1 MLKKN
6 VIFLLASTMAI
17 GVFTS
22 VALLSNNSGH
32 SSFINAESE
41 PYTLTID
48 ASNRSNFVQNGDVYR
63 GTFKTGLGNDV
74 TFVTNSVNFIGEDV
88 FYWQRNSGY
97 LKNETPMTGLY
108 QIDISAYVYGGPS
121 PTAATLRTE
130 TKIDPKQASSVYS
143 ADKLIGATSVETY
156 SINIPINQRH
166 GNYISMK
173 LNENVVYSYRLEVTS
188 IKFYFSC
195 SNVKNLVKV
204 SSTNE
209 SYGTVSIEGYGSNE
223 QIVANGTQ
231 ITIHANPLT
240 NYQTEFFAS
249 FKGWHLN
256 GSEEVVSRD
265 FEITFTTELNKSY
278 VYVAE
283 FEEAETELF
292 DQGVD
297 TSGDKLTTYVK
308 NKNNKYYPL
317 NSVIDDEAPFPTFPT
332 ELTDKVNELFI
343 AQHLSRENYLTHLEL
358 NIDRKGHGNW
368 EPFDPDKI
376 QAVIFYM
383 NMDQPTQ
390 YDPVGIDQFVTT
402 NGTLTT
408 YSGLK
413 DKTDGNKDMSKV
425 VWTNFTSNKA
435 EFYVT
440 NEYRDPDNI
449 IKHNI
454 WIKRMKVVYR

>member
-6 VIFLLASTMAI
+6 VIFFLTSTMAFV
-17 GVFTS
+17 VFLS
-22 VALLSNNSGH
+22 VVLLSNNSGH
-32 SSFINAESE
+32 SLFINAESE
-41 PYTLTID
+41 PYTLTIN
-48 ASNRSNFVQNGDVYR
+48 ASNRSNFVQDGDVYR
-63 GTFKTGLGNDV
+63 GVFKTGLGNDV
-74 TFVTNSVNFIGEDV
+74 TFVTHSVNFIGEDV
-88 FYWQRNSGY
+88 FYWQRNIGY
-97 LKNETPMTGLY
+97 LKNETAMTGLY
-108 QIDISAYVYGGPS
+108 QIDISAYVYGGFSPS
-121 PTAATLRTE
+121 AATLRTE
-130 TKIDPKQASSVYS
+130 TRIDPKQASSVYS
-143 ADKLIGATSVETY
+143 ADKMIGATSVETY
-156 SINIPINQRH
+156 SINIPNNQNH

-173 LNENVVYSYRLEVTS
+173 LNENIQYASRLEVTS
-188 IKFYFSC
+188 VKFYFSC

-209 SYGTVSIEGYGSNE
+209 SYGTVSIDGYGSNE

-256 GSEEVVSRD
+256 GSEEIVSRD
-265 FEITFTTELNKSY
+265 FDITFTTELNKSY

-317 NSVIDDEAPFPTFPT
+317 NSVRDDETSFPTA
-332 ELTDKVNELFI
+332 LTDKVNELFI
-343 AQHLSRENYLTHLEL
+343 AQHFNRDNYLTHLEL

-383 NMDQPTQ
+383 NMNQPTQ

-408 YSGLK
+408 YSGLE
-413 DKTDGNKDMSKV
+413 DKTDGNKAMSKV

-435 EFYVT
+435 EFYVP

-454 WIKRMKVVYR
+454 WIKRMLVIER

>member
-1 MLKKN
+1 MQKKS
-6 VIFLLASTMAI
+6 VTLLLTSTMAI
-17 GVFTS
+17 GVFAS
-22 VALLSNNSGH
+22 VALLSNKSGF
-32 SSFINAESE
+32 SSFTNAENE
-41 PYTLTID
+41 PYTLTIN
-48 ASNRSNFVQNGDVYR
+48 ASNRSNFVQDGDVYR
-63 GTFKTGLGNDV
+63 GIFKTGLGNDV

-88 FYWQRNSGY
+88 FYWQRNIGY
-97 LKNETPMTGLY
+97 LKNETAMTGLY
-108 QIDISAYVYGGPS
+108 KIDISAYVYGGSS

-130 TKIDPKQASSVYS
+130 TRIDPKQTSSVYS
-143 ADKLIGATSVETY
+143 ADKIIGATSVQTY
-156 SINIPINQRH
+156 SIDIPSSQSH

-173 LNENVVYSYRLEVTS
+173 LNENMAYSYRLEVTS
-188 IKFYFSC
+188 VKFYFSC
-195 SNVKNLVKV
+195 SNLKNLVKV

-223 QIVANGTQ
+223 QIVTNGTQ

-240 NYQTEFFAS
+240 NYETEYFAS
-249 FKGWHLN
+249 FQGWHLN
-256 GSEEVVSRD
+256 GSEEIVSRD
-265 FEITFTTELNKSY
+265 FDITFTSEPNQSY

-317 NSVIDDEAPFPTFPT
+317 NSVKDDKTSFPTA
-332 ELTDKVNELFI
+332 LTDNVNELFI
-343 AQHLSRENYLTHLEL
+343 AQHFNRGNYLTHLEL
-358 NIDRKGHGNW
+358 NVDRKGHGNC
-368 EPFDPDKI
+368 EPFNPDKI

-383 NMDQPTQ
+383 NMDQPSQ
-390 YDPVGIDQFVTT
+390 SDPVGIDQFETT

-413 DKTDGNKDMSKV
+413 DKTDGNKAMSKV
-425 VWTNFTSNKA
+425 VWTNFTSDKA
-435 EFYVT
+435 EFYVP

-449 IKHNI
+449 KKHNI

>member
-1 MLKKN
+1 
-6 VIFLLASTMAI
+6 
-17 GVFTS
+17 
-22 VALLSNNSGH
+22 
-32 SSFINAESE
+32 
-41 PYTLTID
+41 
-48 ASNRSNFVQNGDVYR
+48 
-63 GTFKTGLGNDV
+63 
-74 TFVTNSVNFIGEDV
+74 
-88 FYWQRNSGY
+88 
-97 LKNETPMTGLY
+97 
-108 QIDISAYVYGGPS
+108 
-121 PTAATLRTE
+121 
-130 TKIDPKQASSVYS
+130 
-143 ADKLIGATSVETY
+143 
-156 SINIPINQRH
+156 
-166 GNYISMK
+166 MK

-454 WIKRMKVVYR
+454 WIKRMLVIER

>member
-41 PYTLTID
+41 PYTLTIN
-48 ASNRSNFVQNGDVYR
+48 ASNRSNFVQDGDVYR
-63 GTFKTGLGNDV
+63 GIFKTGLGNDV
-74 TFVTNSVNFIGEDV
+74 TFVTDSVNFIGDDV
-88 FYWQRNSGY
+88 FYWYRNSGY

-130 TKIDPKQASSVYS
+130 TKIDQKQASSVYS

-256 GSEEVVSRD
+256 GSEEVASRD

-283 FEEAETELF
+283 FEEAERELF

-317 NSVIDDEAPFPTFPT
+317 NSVKDDDTSYPTA
-332 ELTDKVNELFI
+332 LTDKVNELFI
-343 AQHLSRENYLTHLEL
+343 AQHFNRGNYLTHLEL

-390 YDPVGIDQFVTT
+390 SDPVGIDRFVTT

-413 DKTDGNKDMSKV
+413 DGNKDMSKV
-425 VWTNFTSNKA
+425 VWTNLTSDKA
-435 EFYVT
+435 EFYVPD
-440 NEYRDPDNI
+440 EYRDPDNI

-454 WIKRMKVVYR
+454 WIKRMLVIER

>member
-6 VIFLLASTMAI
+6 VLFLLTSTMTI
-17 GVFTS
+17 GVFAS
-22 VALLSNNSGH
+22 VALLSNKSGF
-32 SSFINAESE
+32 SSFANAESE
-41 PYTLTID
+41 PYTLTIN
-48 ASNRSNFVQNGDVYR
+48 ASNRSNFVQDGDVYR
-63 GTFKTGLGNDV
+63 GIFKTGLGNDV
-74 TFVTNSVNFIGEDV
+74 TFVTNSVNFIAEDV
-88 FYWQRNSGY
+88 FYWQRNNGY
-97 LKNETPMTGLY
+97 LKNETAMTGLY

-130 TKIDPKQASSVYS
+130 TRIDPKQASSVYS
-143 ADKLIGATSVETY
+143 ADKIIGATSVETY
-156 SINIPINQRH
+156 SINIPNNQKH

-173 LNENVVYSYRLEVTS
+173 LNENFEYAYRLEVTS

-223 QIVANGTQ
+223 QIVTNGTQ

-265 FEITFTTELNKSY
+265 FDITFTTELNQSY

-292 DQGVD
+292 NQGVD

-317 NSVIDDEAPFPTFPT
+317 NSVKDDETSFPTA
-332 ELTDKVNELFI
+332 LTDKVNELFI
-343 AQHLSRENYLTHLEL
+343 AQHLNRENYLTHLEL

-413 DKTDGNKDMSKV
+413 DKTDGNKAMSKV

-435 EFYVT
+435 EFYVP

-454 WIKRMKVVYR
+454 WIKRMLVIER

>member
-265 FEITFTTELNKSY
+265 FEITFTTELN
-278 VYVAE
+278 
-283 FEEAETELF
+283 
-292 DQGVD
+292 
-297 TSGDKLTTYVK
+297 
-308 NKNNKYYPL
+308 
-317 NSVIDDEAPFPTFPT
+317 
-332 ELTDKVNELFI
+332 
-343 AQHLSRENYLTHLEL
+343 
-358 NIDRKGHGNW
+358 IDRKGHGNW

-454 WIKRMKVVYR
+454 WIKRMLVIER

>member
-1 MLKKN
+1 MQKKS
-6 VIFLLASTMAI
+6 VAFLLTSTMAI
-17 GVFTS
+17 GVFAS
-22 VALLSNNSGH
+22 VALLSNKSGFPL
-32 SSFINAESE
+32 FINAENES
-41 PYTLTID
+41 YTLSID
-48 ASNRSNFVQNGDVYR
+48 ASNRSNFVQDGDVYK
-63 GTFKTGLGNDV
+63 GIFKTGLGNDV

-88 FYWQRNSGY
+88 FYWHRNSGY
-97 LKNETPMTGLY
+97 LKNETAMTGLY
-108 QIDISAYVYGGPS
+108 KIDISAYVYGGPS

-130 TKIDPKQASSVYS
+130 TRIDPKQASSVYS
-143 ADKLIGATSVETY
+143 ADKIIAATSVATY
-156 SINIPINQRH
+156 SINIPSNQNH

-173 LNENVVYSYRLEVTS
+173 LNENFEYAYRLEVTS

-265 FEITFTTELNKSY
+265 FDITFTTELNKSY

-308 NKNNKYYPL
+308 NKNDKYYPL
-317 NSVIDDEAPFPTFPT
+317 NSVKDDNTSFPTA
-332 ELTDKVNELFI
+332 LTDNVNELFI

-390 YDPVGIDQFVTT
+390 YDPVGIDQFTTT

-413 DKTDGNKDMSKV
+413 DKTDGNKAMSKV
-425 VWTNFTSNKA
+425 VWTNFTSDKA
-435 EFYVT
+435 EFYVP
-440 NEYRDPDNI
+440 NEYRDPNNI
-449 IKHNI
+449 KKHNI
-454 WIKRMKVVYR
+454 WIKRMLVIDR

>member
-1 MLKKN
+1 MPKKN
-6 VIFLLASTMAI
+6 VILLLTTTMAI
-17 GVFTS
+17 GVIAF
-22 VALLSNNSGH
+22 AALSNNSGH

-41 PYTLTID
+41 PYTLTINT
-48 ASNRSNFVQNGDVYR
+48 SNKSNFVQDGDVYR
-63 GTFKTGLGNDV
+63 GIFKTGLGNDV
-74 TFVTNSVNFIGEDV
+74 TFVTNSVDGEDV
-88 FYWQRNSGY
+88 FIWQSNSGY
-97 LKNETPMTGLY
+97 LKNETAMTGLY
-108 QIDISAYVYGGPS
+108 QIDISAYVIGGPNPS
-121 PTAATLRTE
+121 AATLRTE
-130 TKIDPKQASSVYS
+130 TRIDPKQASSVYS

-156 SINIPINQRH
+156 SINIPSNQNH

-173 LNENVVYSYRLEVTS
+173 LNENSQYASRLKVTS
-188 IKFYFSC
+188 VKFYFSC

-265 FEITFTTELNKSY
+265 FDITFTTESNQSY

-283 FEEAETELF
+283 FEEAGTELF

-317 NSVIDDEAPFPTFPT
+317 NSVRDDETSFPTA
-332 ELTDKVNELFI
+332 LTDKVNELFI
-343 AQHLSRENYLTHLEL
+343 AQHFDRGNYLTHLEL
-358 NIDRKGHGNW
+358 NVDRKGHGNW

-413 DKTDGNKDMSKV
+413 DKTDGNKAMSKV
-425 VWTNFTSNKA
+425 VWTNFTTDKA
-435 EFYVT
+435 EFYVP
-440 NEYRDPDNI
+440 NEYRDPNNI
-449 IKHNI
+449 IEHNI
-454 WIKRMKVVYR
+454 WIKRMLVIER

>member
-6 VIFLLASTMAI
+6 VILLLTSTMAI
-17 GVFTS
+17 GVFALT
-22 VALLSNNSGH
+22 ALLSNNSRH
-32 SSFINAESE
+32 FSFINAESE
-41 PYTLTID
+41 QYTLTIN
-48 ASNRSNFVQNGDVYR
+48 ASNRSNFVQDGDVYR
-63 GTFKTGLGNDV
+63 GVFKTGLGNDA

-97 LKNETPMTGLY
+97 LKNETAMTGLY
-108 QIDISAYVYGGPS
+108 QIDISAYVYGGPNPS
-121 PTAATLRTE
+121 AATLRTE

-143 ADKLIGATSVETY
+143 ADKIIGATSVETY
-156 SINIPINQRH
+156 SINIPNNQNH

-173 LNENVVYSYRLEVTS
+173 LNENIQYAYRLEVTS
-188 IKFYFSC
+188 VKFYFSC
-195 SNVKNLVKV
+195 SNIKNLVKV

-223 QIVANGTQ
+223 QVVANGTQ

-256 GSEEVVSRD
+256 GGEEIVSRD
-265 FEITFTTELNKSY
+265 FDITFTTELNKSY

-317 NSVIDDEAPFPTFPT
+317 NSVKDDETSFPTA
-332 ELTDKVNELFI
+332 LTDNVNELFI
-343 AQHLSRENYLTHLEL
+343 AQHFNRGNYLTHLEL

-368 EPFDPDKI
+368 EPFDPDKL

-408 YSGLK
+408 YSGLQ
-413 DKTDGNKDMSKV
+413 DPLDGNKAMSKV
-425 VWTNFTSNKA
+425 VWTNFTSDKA
-435 EFYVT
+435 EFYVP

-454 WIKRMKVVYR
+454 WIKRMLVIER

>member
-6 VIFLLASTMAI
+6 VIFLLTSTMAI
-17 GVFTS
+17 GVFVST
-22 VALLSNNSGH
+22 VLLSYNSGH
-32 SSFINAESE
+32 FSFINAESKT
-41 PYTLTID
+41 YTLTIN
-48 ASNRSNFVQNGDVYR
+48 ASNRSNFVQDGDVYR
-63 GTFKTGLGNDV
+63 GIFKTGLGNDV
-74 TFVTNSVNFIGEDV
+74 TFVTNSVNFIGDDV
-88 FYWQRNSGY
+88 FYWQTNSGY
-97 LKNETPMTGLY
+97 LKNETAMTGLY
-108 QIDISAYVYGGPS
+108 QIDISAYVYGGPNPS
-121 PTAATLRTE
+121 AATLRTE
-130 TKIDPKQASSVYS
+130 TRIDPKQASSVYS
-143 ADKLIGATSVETY
+143 ADKLIGATSVQTY
-156 SINIPINQRH
+156 SINIPNNQNH

-173 LNENVVYSYRLEVTS
+173 LNENIQYASRLEVTS
-188 IKFYFSC
+188 VKFYFSC

-265 FEITFTTELNKSY
+265 FDITFTTELNKSY

-317 NSVIDDEAPFPTFPT
+317 NSVKDDETSYPTA
-332 ELTDKVNELFI
+332 LTDNVNELFI
-343 AQHLSRENYLTHLEL
+343 AQHFNRDNYLTHLEL

-408 YSGLK
+408 FSGLK
-413 DKTDGNKDMSKV
+413 DKTDGNKAMSKV

-435 EFYVT
+435 EFYVSD
-440 NEYRDPDNI
+440 EYRDPDNI

-454 WIKRMKVVYR
+454 WIKRMLVINR

>member
-1 MLKKN
+1 MLKKK
-6 VIFLLASTMAI
+6 VLFLLTSTMAI
-17 GVFTS
+17 GAFASIT
-22 VALLSNNSGH
+22 LFSNNSGR
-32 SSFINAESE
+32 SSLLDAESE
-41 PYTLTID
+41 PYTLTIN
-48 ASNRSNFVQNGDVYR
+48 ASNRSNFVQSGDVYR

-88 FYWQRNSGY
+88 FYWQRNIGY
-97 LKNETPMTGLY
+97 LKNETAMTGLY
-108 QIDISAYVYGGPS
+108 QIDISAYVYGGSS

-130 TKIDPKQASSVYS
+130 TRIDPKQASSVYS
-143 ADKLIGATSVETY
+143 LDKMIGATSVQTY
-156 SINIPINQRH
+156 SIEIPSNQNH

-223 QIVANGTQ
+223 QIVTNGTQ
-231 ITIHANPLT
+231 VTIHANPLT
-240 NYQTEFFAS
+240 NYETEYFAS

-265 FEITFTTELNKSY
+265 FDITFTTELNKSY

-292 DQGVD
+292 DQGVE

-317 NSVIDDEAPFPTFPT
+317 NSVKDDETSYPTA
-332 ELTDKVNELFI
+332 LTTNLNELFV
-343 AQHLSRENYLTHLEL
+343 AHHLARENYLTHLEL

-413 DKTDGNKDMSKV
+413 DKTDGNRAMSKV
-425 VWTNFTSNKA
+425 VWTNFTSDKA
-435 EFYVT
+435 EFYVPD
-440 NEYRDPDNI
+440 EYRDPDNI

-454 WIKRMKVVYR
+454 WIKRMLVIER

>member
-1 MLKKN
+1 MQKKS
-6 VIFLLASTMAI
+6 VAFLLTSTMAI
-17 GVFTS
+17 GVFAS
-22 VALLSNNSGH
+22 VALLSNKSGFPL
-32 SSFINAESE
+32 FINAENES
-41 PYTLTID
+41 YTLSID
-48 ASNRSNFVQNGDVYR
+48 ASNRSNFVEDGDVYK
-63 GTFKTGLGNDV
+63 GIFKTGLGNDV

-97 LKNETPMTGLY
+97 LKNETAMTGLY
-108 QIDISAYVYGGPS
+108 KIDISAYVYGGPS

-130 TKIDPKQASSVYS
+130 TRIDPKQASSVYS
-143 ADKLIGATSVETY
+143 ADKIIAATSVATY
-156 SINIPINQRH
+156 SINIPSNQNH

-173 LNENVVYSYRLEVTS
+173 LNENFEYAYRLEVTS

-265 FEITFTTELNKSY
+265 FDITFTTELNKSY

-283 FEEAETELF
+283 FEEATTELF

-308 NKNNKYYPL
+308 NKNDKYYPL
-317 NSVIDDEAPFPTFPT
+317 NSVKDDNTSFPTA
-332 ELTDKVNELFI
+332 LTGNVNELFI

-358 NIDRKGHGNW
+358 NIDRRGHKNW

-390 YDPVGIDQFVTT
+390 SDPVGIDQFTTT

-413 DKTDGNKDMSKV
+413 DKTDGNKAMSKV
-425 VWTNFTSNKA
+425 VWTNFTSDKA
-435 EFYVT
+435 EFYVPD
-440 NEYRDPDNI
+440 EYRDPNNI
-449 IKHNI
+449 KKHNI
-454 WIKRMKVVYR
+454 WIKRMLVIDR

>member
-6 VIFLLASTMAI
+6 VIFILTSTMAI
-17 GVFTS
+17 GVFAS
-22 VALLSNNSGH
+22 VALLSNNLGR
-32 SSFINAESE
+32 SSFLNAESE
-41 PYTLTID
+41 PYTLTIN
-48 ASNRSNFVQNGDVYR
+48 ASNRSNFVQDGDVYR
-63 GTFKTGLGNDV
+63 GIFKTGLGNDA

-97 LKNETPMTGLY
+97 LKNETAMTGLY
-108 QIDISAYVYGGPS
+108 QIDISAYVYGGPNPS
-121 PTAATLRTE
+121 AATLRTE
-130 TKIDPKQASSVYS
+130 TRIDPKQASSVYS
-143 ADKLIGATSVETY
+143 VDKMIGAKSVQTY
-156 SINIPINQRH
+156 SINIPSNQNH

-173 LNENVVYSYRLEVTS
+173 LNENIQYASRLEVTS
-188 IKFYFSC
+188 VKFYFSC

-209 SYGTVSIEGYGSNE
+209 SYGTVSIEGYDSNE
-223 QIVANGTQ
+223 QIVTNGTQ

-265 FEITFTTELNKSY
+265 FDITFTTESNKSY

-317 NSVIDDEAPFPTFPT
+317 NSVKDDNTSFPTA
-332 ELTDKVNELFI
+332 LTDKVNELFI
-343 AQHLSRENYLTHLEL
+343 AQHFSRENYLTHLEL

-368 EPFDPDKI
+368 EPFDSDKI

-383 NMDQPTQ
+383 NMDQATQ

-413 DKTDGNKDMSKV
+413 DKTDGNKAMSKV

-435 EFYVT
+435 EFYVP
-440 NEYRDPDNI
+440 NKFRDPDNI

-454 WIKRMKVVYR
+454 WIKRMLVIER

>member
-6 VIFLLASTMAI
+6 LLFLLTSTVAI
-17 GVFTS
+17 GVFAS
-22 VALLSNNSGH
+22 VASLSYNSGH
-32 SSFINAESE
+32 SSFTNAESE
-41 PYTLTID
+41 PYTLTIN

-63 GTFKTGLGNDV
+63 GIFKTGLGNDV

-88 FYWQRNSGY
+88 FYWQTNNGY
-97 LKNETPMTGLY
+97 LKNETAMTGLY
-108 QIDISAYVYGGPS
+108 QIDISAYVYGGPNPS
-121 PTAATLRTE
+121 AATLRTE
-130 TKIDPKQASSVYS
+130 TRIDPKQASSVYS
-143 ADKLIGATSVETY
+143 VDKLIGATSVETY
-156 SINIPINQRH
+156 SIKIPSNQNH

-173 LNENVVYSYRLEVTS
+173 LNENIQYASRLEVTS

-209 SYGTVSIEGYGSNE
+209 SYGTVSIEGYVSNE

-265 FEITFTTELNKSY
+265 FDITFTTELNKSY

-317 NSVIDDEAPFPTFPT
+317 NSVKDDETSYPTA
-332 ELTDKVNELFI
+332 LTDKVNELFI
-343 AQHLSRENYLTHLEL
+343 AQHFNRSNYLTHLEL

-390 YDPVGIDQFVTT
+390 SDPVGIDQFVTT

-413 DKTDGNKDMSKV
+413 DKTDGNKAMSKV

-435 EFYVT
+435 EFYVS

-454 WIKRMKVVYR
+454 WIKRMLVIER